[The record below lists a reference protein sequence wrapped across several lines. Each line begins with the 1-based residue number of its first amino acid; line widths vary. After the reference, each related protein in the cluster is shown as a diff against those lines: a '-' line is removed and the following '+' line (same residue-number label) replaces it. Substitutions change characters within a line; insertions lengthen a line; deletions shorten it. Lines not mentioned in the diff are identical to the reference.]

1 MPTAVKRLGV
11 EAIIAVLRKAG
22 GDPPT
27 EVGREFGG
35 AIKALNFTNEGPP
48 LGQQVIGELLPAV
61 QIVDVLGVTPP
72 PDDGWHG
79 LDKRVLLSRGREVEW
94 SIATSSPVS
103 ECENR

>member
-35 AIKALNFTNEGPP
+35 AIKALNFTNEGRP
-48 LGQQVIGELLPAV
+48 L
-61 QIVDVLGVTPP
+61 
-72 PDDGWHG
+72 
-79 LDKRVLLSRGREVEW
+79 
-94 SIATSSPVS
+94 VS
-103 ECENR
+103 K